1 MSDIE
6 TIDTRLT
13 NIESALKQLLERQT
27 VKDWYTTEEFAR
39 IVGKAEFTIREHC
52 RHGRIAAAKKGS
64 GRGLTSLGGEPRRV
78 APIPAGGVAP
88 YSKTELIASCCLL
101 GHKCA

>member
-13 NIESALKQLLERQT
+13 NLELALKQLLERQT

-64 GRGLTSLGGEPRRV
+64 GRGLTSLGG
-78 APIPAGGVAP
+78 
-88 YSKTELIASCCLL
+88 
-101 GHKCA
+101 

>member
-52 RHGRIAAAKKGS
+52 RHGRIAASKKGS
-64 GRGLTSLGGEPRRV
+64 GRGAHQSWVVSHAELLRFQREGLL
-78 APIPAGGVAP
+78 PI
-88 YSKTELIASCCLL
+88 K
-101 GHKCA
+101 KM